1 MFGLGL
7 AIRYLL
13 LDNEDR
19 IYDHAE
25 QKEHKVSF
33 TVGAVDQADGSE
45 QACSSQNTDK
55 QGPSALLSELKN
67 ASEKS
72 MASEK
77 VAGTSSE
84 LNCLPRKETVD
95 GDLKK
100 DSLTSAVNV
109 KTKVFDRRRTV
120 SEGHCPDDNQ
130 PSDDNLQLPGLIRVE
145 SSPPRMEH
153 KERSLEEC
161 KLTLKQSVCR
171 TLISCLL
178 LPVYILRA

>member
-33 TVGAVDQADGSE
+33 TVGVVDQVEGSE
-45 QACSSQNTDK
+45 QACSGQNTDK
-55 QGPSALLSELKN
+55 QGPSALFPELKN

-84 LNCLPRKETVD
+84 LNCLPIKETVD
-95 GDLKK
+95 GELKK
-100 DSLTSAVNV
+100 DSSGLNV
-109 KTKVFDRRRTV
+109 RTKVFDRRRTV
-120 SEGHCPDDNQ
+120 SEGHYPDDNQ
-130 PSDDNLQLPGLIRVE
+130 SSDDNLHLPGLVRVE
-145 SSPPRMEH
+145 SSPPRIER

-161 KLTLKQSVCR
+161 KLMLKQSVSYNV
-171 TLISCLL
+171 ISCF
-178 LPVYILRA
+178 VSYSE